1 MDWVDWSDLMVCM
14 YESIVSTV
22 RCEVDWVDWSDPM
35 VCMYESIVSSV
46 RWTGWTGLNRW
57 SACMRVL

>member
-22 RCEVDWVDWSDPM
+22 RWTGVDWSDLR
-35 VCMYESIVSSV
+35 VCMYESIVSTV
-46 RWTGWTGLNRW
+46 RWTGLI
-57 SACMRVL
+57 